1 MSIWGKLI
9 GGAAGFALGG
19 PLGALIGGLAGH
31 AVDHMR
37 DHARPRGKDAT
48 KQIAF
53 TIGVIALGAKMAK
66 ADGVVTRDEIAAFRD
81 VFRVPDHEAANVA
94 RIFNLARQDVAGYDA
109 YARQIARLFRDNPQ
123 VLEDLLSA
131 LLYIARADGVIHPGE
146 RAFLED
152 VARIFGISDD
162 AFERLLTIH
171 EDGDSNDPY
180 EILGVSRDA
189 TMDEIKRAYRRLIH
203 ENHPD
208 RAIAEGMPQEFVLV
222 ANRKLAAI
230 NDAYARIKAM
240 TPRQRATS
248 TAEGS

>member
-1 MSIWGKLI
+1 MNIWGKLI

-19 PLGALIGGLAGH
+19 PLGALIGGIAGH

-37 DHARPRGKDAT
+37 EHVRPRDKDAT

-66 ADGVVTRDEIAAFRD
+66 ADGVVTRDEIAAFQE
-81 VFRVPDHEAANVA
+81 VFRVPEHETANVA

-131 LLYIARADGVIHPGE
+131 LFYIARADGVIHPGE
-146 RAFLED
+146 RAFLEN
-152 VARIFGISDD
+152 VAAIFGIDD
-162 AFERLLTIH
+162 ETFERLMAIH
-171 EDGDSNDPY
+171 EGGEGRDPY

-189 TMDEIKRAYRRLIH
+189 SPEEIKRAYRRLIR

-208 RAIAEGMPQEFVLV
+208 RAIAEGMPQEFILI

-230 NDAYARIKAM
+230 NDAYARIKAAH
-240 TPRQRATS
+240 PRQKAESS
-248 TAEGS
+248 TGGS